1 MTYRVHY
8 KEMEQG
14 YVMFDDYE
22 DFESEDDAIEMA
34 QRLKRK
40 GTKLFRD
47 IYIEE
52 IEVGEDDEDDS

>member
-14 YVMFDDYE
+14 YVMWETYE

-34 QRLKRK
+34 ERLKRK

-52 IEVGEDDEDDS
+52 VEDDNMDD